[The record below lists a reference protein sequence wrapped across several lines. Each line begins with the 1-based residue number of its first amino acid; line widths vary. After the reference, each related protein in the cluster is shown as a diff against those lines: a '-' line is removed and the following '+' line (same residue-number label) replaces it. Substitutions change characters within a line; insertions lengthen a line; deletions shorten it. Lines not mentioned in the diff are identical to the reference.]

1 MSKAKFDAARELIQ
15 EKRYDEARALL
26 ASIDHP
32 TAREWEAK
40 INRLAPIPE
49 KPKKPAAAA
58 LPNRTRGLRIWRN
71 IWGILALLS
80 LAWMCYG
87 LTASSSAFSQATET
101 NSSETYQAGA
111 AIGASM
117 GIGVFICTGLP
128 FLLIFLFA
136 YGRAGASIRSE
147 RQHRETIEALQGK

>member
-15 EKRYDEARALL
+15 EKKYDEARALL

-40 INRLAPIPE
+40 IDRLAPPPE
-49 KPKKPAAAA
+49 KPKKPAAE
-58 LPNRTRGLRIWRN
+58 LPNRTRSLRIWRN
-71 IWGILALLS
+71 IWGVLALLS
-80 LAWMCYG
+80 MAWMCYG
-87 LTASSSAFSQATET
+87 LAASSSAFSQAAEK
-101 NSSETYQAGA
+101 NSSEAYQAGA
-111 AIGASM
+111 ALGASM

-147 RQHRETIEALQGK
+147 RQHRETLEAIQGK

>member
-87 LTASSSAFSQATET
+87 
-101 NSSETYQAGA
+101 
-111 AIGASM
+111 ASM

>member
-15 EKRYDEARALL
+15 EKKYDEARALL
-26 ASIDHP
+26 SSIDHP

-40 INRLAPIPE
+40 IDRLSPTPE
-49 KPKKPAAAA
+49 KPKKPTVE
-58 LPNRTRGLRIWRN
+58 LPNRTRGLRVWRN

-80 LAWMCYG
+80 MAWMCYG
-87 LTASSSAFSQATET
+87 LAASSSAFSQSTET
-101 NSSETYQAGA
+101 NSSEAYQAGA

-136 YGRAGASIRSE
+136 YGRAGASLRSE
-147 RQHRETIEALQGK
+147 RQHRETLEAIQGK